1 MVRDLGSTNG
11 TFLNGA
17 RIGRAEQGL
26 RKGDILQFGEI
37 AVIVD
42 IAERPSP
49 EEPGRTDGSMQV
61 AGTVQ
66 YTFESLSQTVVSGPA
81 PGATGKNPLV
91 ALIRTGRDLYRF
103 STTDDYLQAILSEA
117 AETLDA
123 PPGAILLREEAPG
136 RLSCREGF
144 LF

>member
-37 AVIVD
+37 TVIVD

-91 ALIRTGRDLYRF
+91 ALIQTGR
-103 STTDDYLQAILSEA
+103 
-117 AETLDA
+117 A
-123 PPGAILLREEAPG
+123 PLPQVAVGMRSRSPGAPAFHFIVSPTPPPR
-136 RLSCREGF
+136 
-144 LF
+144 